1 MSDVARISVVATVR
15 NEARGIAAFV
25 ESLLGQTRQP
35 DEIVIVDGASTDGT
49 LDVLRRFEAA
59 GRIRVVSQDCNIAQ
73 GRNLG
78 VAAATHEL
86 IAITDA
92 GCVAAPDW
100 LAHIAAS
107 FAAEPSPDVVAANYD
122 FDTRNDFER
131 ASVFATDSP
140 DREESEHAKYFPSS
154 RSIAFRKSAWRAAG
168 GYPEWL
174 YAAEDTLFN
183 IRLRELG
190 LRFAFCRD
198 ARVTWRPRQTWKTLW
213 RQFFN
218 YARGNGRIGLGFTG
232 FLVNLQSHLA
242 FVVLLASAF
251 VWWPLGLAAV
261 AVASQHVRA
270 NFWRQAVHAYTV
282 TGRRSMLWRTLATME
297 FVRLASLAGFAR
309 GRSDRRRRPDVF
321 VAPLEQWFGRTSVE
335 DPPAPPVW
343 STAVMLAGVP
353 ATALTAWVTWGWMA
367 FAPAMASV
375 LVLLPRSLSN
385 FSRTGPQLKQEVL
398 EHYRRYSLTA
408 FGRLLGWAFVLSL
421 LLSAAGVLA
430 IGGFATLAAG
440 APPAPLV
447 LLASGA
453 LGILAISAL
462 QFCRHLLEIPGSI
475 AASSSYRLSRFHP
488 LWRRIT
494 PSGLRLAN
502 RLLAASVMGGGL
514 ALAWHYAGSGNT
526 RAAIGTLAMLALLAA
541 LAWAGGPAAEAPPRP
556 SGAKPGARR
565 MNILMLGVDTL
576 RADRLGI
583 EGYHRKLTPTLDALA
598 QRGTYFARCF
608 VPCGRTAPSLGSML
622 TGTWPHT
629 HGIRDNFT
637 VPADAQIPDDSLP
650 ALLGRAGYRT
660 VAISDWAGADL
671 GKYPFGFA
679 ERRLPTDQWNIKYLI
694 RQGPRDLRLFLSLFT
709 HGRFGRRFLPEIYYL
724 AGVPMTDELGR
735 HTRAALSACA
745 SSERPFLINAF
756 FSTTHAPFGSHYPY
770 YTLFSERHYDGPSKF
785 VMGLMNDPFE
795 IIKQQQHTA
804 EHFDLRQIYALYDGC
819 VRQFDDEVAKIL
831 AHLEACGL
839 ADSTI
844 VVVYSDH
851 GIEFFERDSWGQGNS
866 VIVDASSR
874 IPLIVA
880 DPRRPAPLRIDSVA
894 RTVDL
899 MPTLLDLLGVPVP
912 RHVEGRSWA
921 AAIDGEASSVAVLPA
936 FSETGIWFGR
946 IPSLPEGHLHYPD
959 LPMVLDVPDKTSGTL
974 GLKREFQALIV
985 RAKDRA
991 IKTAEWKLV
1000 YQPMEDGTVRWLLFD
1015 LVHDPECLRSVTA
1028 EHPEVLQ
1035 DLQRQLL
1042 SWMKPEERLESAVAG
1057 SDMRSATAGAHRAA
1071 ADSASCVAPA
1081 KAGAQS

>member
-1 MSDVARISVVATVR
+1 MADATRISIVATVR

-25 ESLLGQTRQP
+25 ESLLGQTRAP

-49 LDVLRRFEAA
+49 LEILRRFEAA

-78 VAAATHEL
+78 VAAAAHEL

-100 LAHIAAS
+100 LAHIAGS

-131 ASVFATDSP
+131 ASVFATDAP

-154 RSIAFRKSAWRAAG
+154 RSIAFRKSAWHAAG
-168 GYPEWL
+168 GYPDWL

-190 LRFAFCRD
+190 LRFAFCRE
-198 ARVTWRPRQTWKTLW
+198 ARVTWRPRQTWKALW
-213 RQFFN
+213 RQFVN

-232 FLVNLQSHLA
+232 FRANLQSHGAFMLLLLGALA
-242 FVVLLASAF
+242 
-251 VWWPLGLAAV
+251 WWPLALAALAV
-261 AVASQHVRA
+261 AVQHVA
-270 NFWRQAVHAYTV
+270 GNLWQQALHAYRI
-282 TGRRSMLWRTLATME
+282 TGRLPMLWRTLVAME
-297 FVRLASLAGFAR
+297 FVRLASLWGFVR
-309 GRSDRRRRPDVF
+309 GRLDRRRRPEAF
-321 VAPLEQWFGRTSVE
+321 VEPLRRWFGRASVE
-335 DPPAPPVW
+335 DPPGPPAW
-343 STAVMLAGVP
+343 SSAIMLAGFP
-353 ATALTAWVTWGWMA
+353 ATALAVWATWGWPA
-367 FAPAMASV
+367 FTPALAAGV
-375 LVLLPRSLSN
+375 VLLYRSISN
-385 FSRTGPQLKQEVL
+385 FSRTGPQLKQEIL
-398 EHYRRYSLTA
+398 GHYRRYSLVA
-408 FGRLLGWAFVLSL
+408 FGRLLAWALVLCV

-430 IGGFATLAAG
+430 IGGLTSVLLGAVPGPLALAAAG
-440 APPAPLV
+440 AA
-447 LLASGA
+447 
-453 LGILAISAL
+453 GIVGVAAL
-462 QFCRHLLEIPGSI
+462 QFFRHLLQMPGSI

-494 PSGLRLAN
+494 PSGLRFADRVLAV
-502 RLLAASVMGGGL
+502 SVIGGGL
-514 ALAWHYAGSGNT
+514 ALAGHYAGSGDM
-526 RAAIGTLAMLALLAA
+526 AAAVGTCAMLLLLGALV
-541 LAWAGGPAAEAPPRP
+541 WAGGPAAEAPPVP
-556 SGAKPGARR
+556 SGAKPNAQR
-565 MNILMLGVDTL
+565 MNVLMLGVDTL

-583 EGYHRKLTPTLDALA
+583 EGYCRPLTPTLDALA
-598 QRGTYFARCF
+598 QRGTYFGRCF
-608 VPCGRTAPSLGSML
+608 VPCGRTAPSLASML

-637 VPADAQIPDDSLP
+637 VAAEARIPEDSLP

-735 HTRAALSACA
+735 QTRQALSACA
-745 SSERPFLINAF
+745 CSERPFLINAF

-770 YTLFSERHYDGPSKF
+770 YTLFSERDYDGPSKF

-804 EHFDLRQIYALYDGC
+804 EHFDLKQIHALYDGC
-819 VRQFDDEVAKIL
+819 VKQFDDEVAKIL
-831 AHLEACGL
+831 AHLDACGL

-874 IPLIVA
+874 VPLIVA
-880 DPRRPAPLRIDSVA
+880 DPRQPAPVRIDSVA

-899 MPTLLDLLGVPVP
+899 MPTLLDLLQTPVP
-912 RHVEGRSWA
+912 AHVEGRSWA
-921 AAIDGEASSVAVLPA
+921 AAVNGEPPHGVAPPA

-959 LPMVLDVPDKTSGTL
+959 LPIVLDVPDKTTGTL
-974 GLKREFQALIV
+974 GVKREFQAVIV

-1000 YQPMEDGTVRWLLFD
+1000 YQPMEDGTVRCLLFD
-1015 LVHDPECLRSVTA
+1015 LVRDPTCVRNVAA
-1028 EHPEVLQ
+1028 EHPDVLR

-1042 SWMKPEERLESAVAG
+1042 DWMKPEEQLESAVA
-1057 SDMRSATAGAHRAA
+1057 DGA
-1071 ADSASCVAPA
+1071 DPVAPA
-1081 KAGAQS
+1081 KAGAQLGAQ